1 MKNFI
6 KILSLTFSITFAVL
20 FLLNPDFAT
29 AQPANDACTTPQ
41 VITIPNTGNACVTA
55 TTVGATSDNITN
67 TCDTGTPGNEVWFTY
82 TAAGSINTVTVTP
95 TGSPAM
101 QRAVVTL
108 SITNCTSGTYN
119 SCNAS
124 ATNGGAATTTLS
136 ITPGSQVWLSVE
148 SDNGVEGG
156 FQICITSIDQ
166 PPAPGNS
173 CATASVLCDLSS
185 FTVSPFPNNSS
196 GLTPP
201 CFGSALQQPVYYQ
214 FTVGVTGTLAWN
226 ADVLG
231 MAEYD
236 WALYNITGGCF
247 GTNLACNY
255 NYTGTLFSP
264 ENSNNIGMQT
274 GLGACTGEF
283 CPAMTVTA
291 GNTYLIIIDNY
302 SYLTSGTSVG
312 FTMSFTGSTFQ
323 MAPTSQFTANQTTGC
338 APLNVSFNN
347 TSIGATSS
355 SWNFGNGNTSVAAS
369 PPAQTYSTQGTYLI
383 SLTSTS
389 STGCTNVSSASVV
402 VNTGPIA
409 TVPADITQCSGS
421 TVAAATFTSTPTGAT
436 FAWTNSN
443 TAIGLG
449 ASGNGNIPS
458 FTATNSSGSPISAT
472 ITVTPT
478 LNGCSGTPTTYDITI
493 NPGPSVSVNS
503 PTICAGATA
512 NLIATGATTYTWS
525 AGATATGVGTADA
538 SPATTTTYTVTGTTA
553 GCTGT
558 ATATV
563 TVASSISVSV
573 NSPTICAG
581 ASATLTAAGAN
592 IYLWSDGSTDN
603 PLIVSPSST
612 TTYDVTGSSGGCS
625 GTVTSTVT
633 VNAVPNVVVN
643 SPTIC
648 AAGTAVLT
656 GGGATTYLWDTGS
669 TVNPLSVSPAVTTTY
684 TVTGT
689 TANCSASATATVT
702 VSASLNVTVNSPTIC
717 AGQNATLTALGGTTY
732 VWADG
737 STDNPLVVTPASN
750 ISYTVTGTSLTCTGT
765 ATAYITVNPVP
776 VVNVNSTSICAGTS
790 ATLTAT
796 GGTTYSWN
804 NGSTANPLTVSPSVT
819 ATYTVT
825 GTDLG
830 CSATATSTVTVNP
843 SPTVSVNSPTI
854 CAGDAATLTATG
866 GSTYLWSTGETTDQI
881 SVSPVSSTTY
891 TVTGTDLGCSTTVTS
906 TVTVN
911 QTTVALLPT
920 AAAICEGES
929 VALSASG
936 ATTYAWSPATG
947 LSSSSGNSVTANPVV
962 TTTYTVTGTDN
973 GCTDDETIIVT
984 VNPNPVVDFETLP
997 VSGCVPLTVQFN
1009 DLSSVSSGTIV
1020 NWLWAADNASFSD
1033 QQNNSYTFTAPG
1045 SYDITLTVTSDQNCT
1060 STLTYSD
1067 LVTAT
1072 PNPVA
1077 DIAASPEWTQIIS
1090 PEVTFTDLSSGNPV
1104 QWNWQ
1109 FGNGDGSAI
1118 QNPVYSF
1125 SDTGTYNVM
1134 LTVTNQF
1141 GCTDR
1146 TEITIVIAPFFTLY
1160 VPSAFTPDGN
1170 GLNDVF
1176 LPQGETLR
1184 KYELRIFNR
1193 WGEQIFESFKPTDGW
1208 NGKSRNTG
1216 KDLPPGVYVYRI
1228 SVEDEHNRPQD
1239 FKGIVSLIR

>member
-1 MKNFI
+1 MKNVI
-6 KILSLTFSITFAVL
+6 KILSLTFSITLAVL

-41 VITIPNTGNACVTA
+41 VITIPNTGNVCVTS
-55 TTVGATSDNITN
+55 TTVAATSDNSTN

-323 MAPTSQFTANQTTGC
+323 MAPTSQFTANPTTGC

-347 TSIGATSS
+347 NSIGATSS

-369 PPAQTYSTQGTYLI
+369 PPSQTYSTPGTYLI

-389 STGCTNVSSASVV
+389 STGCTNVSSTSVV

-458 FTATNSSGSPISAT
+458 FTATNSTGSPVTAT

-478 LNGCSGTPTTYDITI
+478 LNGCSGAPSTYDITI

-503 PTICAGATA
+503 PTICPGGTA
-512 NLIATGATTYTWS
+512 NLIATGATNYTWS
-525 AGATATGVGTADA
+525 AGATVTGVGTADA
-538 SPATTTTYTVTGTTA
+538 SPAATTTYTVTGTTA

-563 TVASSISVSV
+563 TVAASLTVTV
-573 NSPTICAG
+573 NSPSICAG
-581 ASATLTAAGAN
+581 ASATLTAGGAN
-592 IYLWSDGSTDN
+592 TYVWSDGSTDN
-603 PLIVSPSST
+603 PLIVSPAST

-633 VNAVPNVVVN
+633 VNPQPSVSVN

-648 AAGTAVLT
+648 SGGSATLTAT
-656 GGGATTYLWDTGS
+656 GATSYLWDTGS
-669 TVNPLSVSPAVTTTY
+669 TSNPLTVSPGITTTY

-689 TANCSASATATVT
+689 TGACSATATSTVT
-702 VSASLNVTVNSPTIC
+702 VSSSLNVTVNSPTVC
-717 AGQNATLTALGGTTY
+717 AGQNATLTAGGATTY
-732 VWADG
+732 VWSDG

-750 ISYTVTGTSLTCTGT
+750 TNYTVTGTSLSCTGT
-765 ATAYITVNPVP
+765 ATATVTVNPVP
-776 VVNVNSTSICAGTS
+776 VVSVNSPAVCAGTA

-796 GGTTYSWN
+796 GATTYLWN
-804 NGSTANPLTVSPSVT
+804 NGVTDNPLTVSPSVT
-819 ATYTVT
+819 ATYTIT
-825 GTDLG
+825 GTDQG
-830 CSATATSTVTVNP
+830 CSASATSTVTVNP
-843 SPTVSVNSPTI
+843 APTVAVNSPTI
-854 CAGDAATLTATG
+854 CAGDAAILTATG
-866 GSTYLWSTGETTDQI
+866 ASGYLWSTGETTDNI
-881 SVSPVSSTTY
+881 SVSPVSVTTY
-891 TVTGTDLGCSTTVTS
+891 TVTGTDLGCSATVTS

-911 QTTVALLPT
+911 QTTVTLLPT
-920 AAAICEGES
+920 AAAICEGAS

-947 LSSSSGNSVTANPVV
+947 LSSTSGNSVAANPVV
-962 TTTYTVTGTDN
+962 TTTYTITGTDN
-973 GCTDDETIIVT
+973 GCTDDETITVT
-984 VNPNPVVDFETLP
+984 VNPNPVVDFEALP

-1009 DLSSVSSGTIV
+1009 DLSSVASGTNV
-1020 NWLWAADNASFSD
+1020 NWFWAADNASFSD

-1045 SYDITLTVTSDQNCT
+1045 SYDITLTVTSDQNCI

-1067 LVTAT
+1067 LVTAS

-1077 DIAASPEWTQIIS
+1077 DLAANPEWTQIIS

-1134 LTVTNQF
+1134 LIVTNQY

-1146 TEITIVIAPFFTLY
+1146 AEITIVIAPFFTLY

-1176 LPQGETLR
+1176 LPLGETLR

-1193 WGEQIFESFKPTDGW
+1193 WGEQLFESFKPTDGW

-1216 KDLPPGVYVYRI
+1216 KDLPPGVYIYRI

>member
-1 MKNFI
+1 MKNVI
-6 KILSLTFSITFAVL
+6 KILSLTFSITLTVL
-20 FLLNPDFAT
+20 FILSSEFAN
-29 AQPANDACTTPQ
+29 AQPANDNCITPQ
-41 VITIPNTGNACVTA
+41 VIVIPNSGNICVTS
-55 TTVGATSDNITN
+55 TTVGATSDNTTN
-67 TCDTGTPGNEVWFTY
+67 TCDVGLPGNEVWFTY
-82 TAAGSINTVTVTP
+82 TATGADNTVTVTP

-101 QRAVVTL
+101 QRAVVTI
-108 SITNCTSGTYN
+108 SGTNCVSGTYN
-119 SCNAS
+119 ACNAS
-124 ATNGGAATTTLS
+124 ATNGGVATTNWTF
-136 ITPGSQVWLSVE
+136 TPGTQVWIAVE
-148 SDNGVEGG
+148 SDNAVEGG
-156 FQICITSIDQ
+156 FQLCITSVDQ

-173 CATASVLCDLSS
+173 CGTASVLCDQST
-185 FTVSPFPNNSS
+185 FTVNPFPNNSS

-201 CFGSALQQPVYYQ
+201 CFSTALQQPVYMQ
-214 FTVGVTGTLAWN
+214 FTVGQTGTLVWN

-231 MAEYD
+231 AAEYD

-255 NYTGTLFSP
+255 NYTLG
-264 ENSNNIGMQT
+264 NSNNIGMQAGGNCAIT
-274 GLGACTGEF
+274 EF
-283 CPAMTVTA
+283 CPPATVTA

-302 SYLTSGTSVG
+302 SNNTVG
-312 FTMSFTGSTFQ
+312 FTMSFAGSTFQ
-323 MAPTSQFTANQTTGC
+323 MAPTSQFSVSPASGC
-338 APLNVSFNN
+338 APLNVTFNN
-347 TSIGATSS
+347 TSIAGVSS
-355 SWNFGNGNTSVAAS
+355 SWNFGNGNTSISNA
-369 PPAQTYSTQGTYLI
+369 PPAQTYSAPGTYLI
-383 SLTSTS
+383 SLTTTS
-389 STGCTNVSSASVV
+389 STGCTDVSSQSVV
-402 VNTGPIA
+402 VNNGPTV
-409 TVPADITQCSGS
+409 TVPADITQCAGS
-421 TVAAATFTSTPTGAT
+421 TVAAATFTSTPAGAT

-458 FTATNSSGSPISAT
+458 FTATNSTGSPVTAT

-478 LNGCSGTPTTYDITI
+478 LNGCSGTPSTYDITI
-493 NPGPSVSVNS
+493 NPGPSVSVNT
-503 PTICAGATA
+503 PTICPGGTA

-525 AGATATGVGTADA
+525 AGATVTGVGTADA

-563 TVASSISVSV
+563 TVAASLTVTV
-573 NSPTICAG
+573 NSPSICAG
-581 ASATLTAAGAN
+581 ASATLTAGGAN
-592 IYLWSDGSTDN
+592 TYVWSDGSTDN
-603 PLIVSPSST
+603 PLIVSPAST

-656 GGGATTYLWDTGS
+656 AGGATTYLWDTGS

-702 VSASLNVTVNSPTIC
+702 VSASLNVTVNSPTVC

-732 VWADG
+732 LWSDG
-737 STDNPLVVTPASN
+737 STDNPLVVTPASS

-765 ATAYITVNPVP
+765 ATADITVNPVP
-776 VVNVNSTSICAGTS
+776 VVNVNSPSVCAGIS

-796 GGTTYSWN
+796 GAITYSWN
-804 NGSTANPLTVSPSVT
+804 NGSTANPLSVSPSVT

-854 CAGDAATLTATG
+854 CEGDAATLTATG
-866 GSTYLWSTGETTDQI
+866 GATYLWSTGETTDQI

-891 TVTGTDLGCSTTVTS
+891 TVTGTDLGCSTTITS

-911 QTTVALLPT
+911 QTTISLLPAT
-920 AAAICEGES
+920 AAICEGES
-929 VALSASG
+929 VSLSASG
-936 ATTYAWSPATG
+936 ATSYLWSPATG
-947 LSSSSGNSVTANPVV
+947 LSSSSGNSVTANPDV
-962 TTTYTVTGTDN
+962 TTTYTITGTDN
-973 GCTDDETIIVT
+973 GCTDDETITVT
-984 VNPNPVVDFETLP
+984 VNLNPVVDFEALP

-1009 DLSSVSSGTIV
+1009 DLSSVASGTNV
-1020 NWLWAADNASFSD
+1020 NWLWAADNASFSE
-1033 QQNNSYTFTAPG
+1033 QQNNSYTFIAPG
-1045 SYDITLTVTSDQNCT
+1045 SYDITLTVTSDQNCI

-1067 LVTAT
+1067 LVTAS

-1077 DIAASPEWTQIIS
+1077 DLAANPEWTQIIS

-1134 LTVTNQF
+1134 LTVANQF

-1193 WGEQIFESFKPTDGW
+1193 WGEQLFESFKPTDGW
-1208 NGKSRNTG
+1208 NGKSRNSG
-1216 KDLPPGVYVYRI
+1216 KELPSGVYVYRI

-1239 FKGIVSLIR
+1239 FKGIVTLIR